1 MIIHIPDSHGYSWP
15 EKGRGSGA
23 GLWSAVWQN
32 RKVILMADKLIDPVI
47 YKKEPVTVKIGPG
60 EYKWCACGLSKNQPY
75 CDGSHDGTGFGPAT
89 INLAEERELPLCQC
103 KRTKMPPL
111 CDGTHAK
118 LK

>member
-1 MIIHIPDSHGYSWP
+1 
-15 EKGRGSGA
+15 
-23 GLWSAVWQN
+23 
-32 RKVILMADKLIDPVI
+32 MADKLIDPVI
-47 YKKEPVTVKIGPG
+47 AKKEPANVKIGPG
-60 EYKWCACGLSKNQPY
+60 EFKWCGCGLSKTQPF
-75 CDGSHDGTGFGPAT
+75 CDGAHDGTGFGPAT